1 MKNLSALV
9 FLPAPRAL
17 RDSEGAYILRAGT
30 EIALQGDPLD
40 FLQVA
45 ERLRGA
51 IRRAFGMEC
60 RIRAVAPDTKIMNG
74 IHLRIETGQETQ
86 GYRLRIAPSLI
97 DICGSDPAGLFYGV
111 MTLLQVLDQSDGV
124 LPSGAID
131 DWPDFPV
138 RGVMLDV
145 SRDKVPT
152 METLFSIVDMFAGLK
167 LNHLQLYTEHTFAYA
182 GHEEVWAEASPLT
195 GEEIKKLDAYC
206 RERFIELAPN
216 QNSFGHMTRWL
227 IHPRYRHLAECLEG
241 FDWPWGGRSEEP
253 FSLDPSDLGSVELLQ
268 DLFAQLLPHFSSRL
282 FNVGCDE
289 TFDVGQGK
297 NREQC
302 ARRGRGRVYL
312 DFLLKIHSLVR
323 SSGRTMLFWGD
334 IIVEHPELVP
344 ELPRDAIALEWGYE
358 ADHPFA
364 AHSERFAASGIP
376 FWVCPGTSSWNS
388 IAGRTDNCLGNLR
401 AAAASGLAKGATGYL
416 VTDWGD
422 NGHWQV
428 LPVSY
433 FGFAAGAAFS
443 WCLAA
448 NGERDI
454 VPGLDVHV
462 FRDRARIMGALARD
476 LGNAYRRVGGKLH
489 NASHL
494 FNILRQPAGAA
505 LPESVTPRSLRDARA
520 FVAAA
525 AEPLAR
531 ARMDRPDAAL
541 VRDELANT
549 VRLLLAACDR
559 GLGSVDGAAPARETQ
574 TILAEYRRLW
584 IARNRIGGLRES
596 AGALEC
602 PRGAHVSPAVIH
614 VQR

>member
-1 MKNLSALV
+1 MKKLSEMV
-9 FLPAPRAL
+9 FLPAPRTL
-17 RDSEGAYILRAGT
+17 RDGEGAFLLRAGMP
-30 EIALQGDPLD
+30 IVIQNDPASMLPI
-40 FLQVA
+40 A
-45 ERLRGA
+45 ERLRAAIGRSCGIECA
-51 IRRAFGMEC
+51 IRVEVPG
-60 RIRAVAPDTKIMNG
+60 PKDMNG
-74 IHLRIETGQETQ
+74 IRLGIAAGKETQ
-86 GYRLRIAPSLI
+86 AYRLRIAPSRIEVL
-97 DICGSDPAGLFYGV
+97 GSDPVGLFYGA
-111 MTLLQVLDQSDGV
+111 MSLIQVLEQCEGA
-124 LPSGAID
+124 LPSGEID

-152 METLFSIVDMFAGLK
+152 METLYSLVDMFAGLK

-195 GEEIKKLDAYC
+195 GEEIMRLDAYC
-206 RERFIELAPN
+206 RERFVELVPN
-216 QNSFGHMTRWL
+216 QNSFGHLERWL
-227 IHPRYRHLAECLEG
+227 VHPRYRHLAECLEG
-241 FDWPWGGRSEEP
+241 FDWPWGGRSEKP
-253 FSLDPSDLGSVELLQ
+253 FSLDPSDPGSVALLQ
-268 DLFAQLLPHFSSRL
+268 DLFAQLLPHFASRL

-297 NREQC
+297 SRELC
-302 ARRGRGRVYL
+302 ARSGRGRVYL
-312 DFLLKIHSLVR
+312 DFLLKIHSLVK
-323 SSGRTMLFWGD
+323 SQGRTMLFWGD

-364 AHSERFAASGIP
+364 AHGERFAASGIP

-388 IAGRTDNCLGNLR
+388 IAGRTDNCLANLR
-401 AAAASGLAKGATGYL
+401 SSAEAGLARGATGY
-416 VTDWGD
+416 VNTDWGD

-428 LPVSY
+428 LPVS
-433 FGFAAGAAFS
+433 FLGFAAGAAFS
-443 WCLAA
+443 WCLAT

-462 FRDRARIMGALARD
+462 FRDRARIMGALVRD
-476 LGNAYRRVGGKLH
+476 LGNAYRRAGGKLH

-494 FNILRQPAGAA
+494 FNILRQPPGTA
-505 LPESVTPRSLRDARA
+505 LPESVSPRSLRDARS
-520 FVAAA
+520 FIEAAS
-525 AEPLAR
+525 EPLDS

-559 GLGSVDGAAPARETQ
+559 GLGKATDTGTAREAR

-584 IARNRIGGLRES
+584 LARNRVGGLRES
-596 AGALEC
+596 AGALGSAL
-602 PRGAHVSPAVIH
+602 RVSK
-614 VQR
+614 

>member
-1 MKNLSALV
+1 MKKLSEMV
-9 FLPAPRAL
+9 FLPAPRTL
-17 RDSEGAYILRAGT
+17 RDGEGAFIPRAGT
-30 EIALQGDPLD
+30 PIILQCDPSSILPT
-40 FLQVA
+40 A
-45 ERLRGA
+45 ERLRDA
-51 IRRAFGMEC
+51 ILRAFGTEC
-60 RIRAVAPDTKIMNG
+60 GIGAVAPDSKDDHG
-74 IHLRIETGQETQ
+74 IRLGIETGREAQ
-86 GYRLRIAPSLI
+86 GYRLRIAPSHIEVL
-97 DICGSDPAGLFYGV
+97 GSDPAGLFYGV
-111 MTLLQVLDQSDGV
+111 TTLMQTLGQTDGA
-124 LPSGAID
+124 LPSGEID
-131 DWPDFPV
+131 DRPDFPV

-152 METLFSIVDMFAGLK
+152 METLFSLIDMFAGLK

-195 GEEIKKLDAYC
+195 GEEVLRLDAYC

-227 IHPRYRHLAECLEG
+227 VHPRYRHLAECLEG

-253 FSLDPSDLGSVELLQ
+253 FSLDPSDPGSVELLQ

-302 ARRGRGRVYL
+302 ARKGRGRVYL
-312 DFLLKIHSLVR
+312 DFLLKIHSMVR
-323 SSGRTMLFWGD
+323 SHGRTMLFWGD

-388 IAGRTDNCLGNLR
+388 IAGRTDNCLANLR
-401 AAAASGLAKGATGYL
+401 SAAVSGLARGATGYL

-422 NGHWQV
+422 NGHWQA
-428 LPVSY
+428 LPVS
-433 FGFAAGAAFS
+433 FLGFAAGAAYS

-454 VPGLDVHV
+454 VPGLDAHV
-462 FRDRARIMGALARD
+462 FHDRARIMGALARD
-476 LGNAYRRVGGKLH
+476 LGNAYRRAGGKLH

-520 FVAAA
+520 LIEAA
-525 AEPLAR
+525 AEPLDR
-531 ARMDRPDAAL
+531 ARMDRHDAAL

-559 GLGSVDGAAPARETQ
+559 GLGSAVGAGTAGEAR

-584 IARNRIGGLRES
+584 LARNRVGGLHES
-596 AGALEC
+596 AGAL
-602 PRGAHVSPAVIH
+602 AAALDIASI
-614 VQR
+614 

>member
-1 MKNLSALV
+1 MKKLSELV
-9 FLPAPRAL
+9 FLPAPRTL
-17 RDSEGAYILRAGT
+17 RDGEGAFILRAGT
-30 EIALQGDPLD
+30 PIILQCDPSSVLPI
-40 FLQVA
+40 A
-45 ERLRGA
+45 ERLRSA
-51 IRRAFGMEC
+51 IRRSCAMEC
-60 RIRAVAPDTKIMNG
+60 DIRVVSPGSKDKNG
-74 IHLRIETGQETQ
+74 IRLGIETGREAQ
-86 GYRLRIAPSLI
+86 GYRLRIAPSRIEVL
-97 DICGSDPAGLFYGV
+97 GSDPAGLFYGV
-111 MTLLQVLDQSDGV
+111 MTLLQALNQSDGA
-124 LPSGAID
+124 LPSGEID
-131 DWPDFPV
+131 DRPDFPV

-145 SRDKVPT
+145 SRNKVPT
-152 METLFSIVDMFAGLK
+152 METLFSLVDMFAGLK

-195 GEEIKKLDAYC
+195 GEEVMRLDAYC
-206 RERFIELAPN
+206 RERFVELVPN

-227 IHPRYRHLAECLEG
+227 VHPRYRHLAECLEG

-253 FSLDPSDLGSVELLQ
+253 FSLDPSDPGSMELLE

-312 DFLLKIHSLVR
+312 DFLLKIYSMVR
-323 SSGRTMLFWGD
+323 SLGRTMLFWGD

-344 ELPRDAIALEWGYE
+344 ELPRDSIALEWGYE

-388 IAGRTDNCLGNLR
+388 IAGRTDNCLANLR
-401 AAAASGLAKGATGYL
+401 SAAESGLAKGATGYL

-422 NGHWQV
+422 NGHWQA
-428 LPVSY
+428 LPVS
-433 FGFAAGAAFS
+433 FLGFAAGAAFS

-462 FRDRARIMGALARD
+462 FLDRARIMGALVRD
-476 LGNAYRRVGGKLH
+476 LGNAYRLAGGKLH

-494 FNILRQPAGAA
+494 FNMLRGPASAA

-520 FVAAA
+520 LIEAA
-525 AEPLAR
+525 AEPLDR
-531 ARMDRPDAAL
+531 ALMDRPDAAL

-559 GLGSVDGAAPARETQ
+559 GLGSAVEAR

-584 IARNRIGGLRES
+584 LARNRVGGLHES
-596 AGALEC
+596 AGTLAAALDI
-602 PRGAHVSPAVIH
+602 ASI
-614 VQR
+614 